1 MTDQYQQIF
10 KTINSICDG
19 QSIDRNT
26 TFKRLV
32 EKLKNVST
40 EKLIAIEV
48 LLDQQPKKC
57 LKRKN
62 EKES

>member
-10 KTINSICDG
+10 KTINTVCDG
-19 QSIDRNT
+19 QNIDRNT

-40 EKLIAIEV
+40 NKFYA
-48 LLDQQPKKC
+48 
-57 LKRKN
+57 R
-62 EKES
+62 SG